1 VEKSEK
7 HGGTSRN
14 KRRMNNGSHEKL
26 LTKAQVDEVFSFT
39 RPQWEAGAAVR
50 FVPMGW
56 HVQFSRHDTGLQVIG
71 YEPLTGF
78 GFSVQPLYAND
89 TDSPV
94 VVIIGNYFLY
104 GKLPPMTEDLQKD
117 IETAAKSSLGP
128 AYNVKLRCGKIENFE
143 SLEFILTKP

>member
-1 VEKSEK
+1 
-7 HGGTSRN
+7 
-14 KRRMNNGSHEKL
+14 MNNGSHEKL

-89 TDSPV
+89 TDPPIM
-94 VVIIGNYFLY
+94 VIIRNYFL
-104 GKLPPMTEDLQKD
+104 P
-117 IETAAKSSLGP
+117 
-128 AYNVKLRCGKIENFE
+128 GKIAANDGAVTEGPRSSRPAFTWTT
-143 SLEFILTKP
+143 L

>member
-1 VEKSEK
+1 
-7 HGGTSRN
+7 
-14 KRRMNNGSHEKL
+14 M
-26 LTKAQVDEVFSFT
+26 
-39 RPQWEAGAAVR
+39 
-50 FVPMGW
+50 
-56 HVQFSRHDTGLQVIG
+56 
-71 YEPLTGF
+71 TGF